1 MASDDLERVIAERR
15 LTLVS
20 DEGEARDVVVRIG
33 KPERSPGHPDFCC
46 ECQILGLGD
55 GKVMR
60 IYGLDAFQALQL
72 GLRFVSTLLNHH
84 RREAMRGI
92 YWLEP
97 GDDMGFEVR
106 LED

>member
-1 MASDDLERVIAERR
+1 MLWFVSVSPSVPRA
-15 LTLVS
+15 TLIS
-20 DEGEARDVVVRIG
+20 L
-33 KPERSPGHPDFCC
+33 

-72 GLRFVSTLLNHH
+72 GLRFVSTLLHHH
-84 RREAMRGI
+84 RREAKGGI